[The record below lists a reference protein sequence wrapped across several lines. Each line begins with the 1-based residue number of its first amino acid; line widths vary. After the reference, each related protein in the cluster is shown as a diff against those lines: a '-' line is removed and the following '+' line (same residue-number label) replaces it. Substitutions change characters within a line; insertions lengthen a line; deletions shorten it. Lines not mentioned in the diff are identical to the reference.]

1 VTGPLIIEKE
11 GIINARPDEVWKVIV
26 TSEYF
31 NQWMFV
37 QPQIVPGK
45 TLEEGAKLQW
55 INDEKIPYLEGE
67 VIDLVP
73 NKKLVISLQDI
84 SWNKVVAKRSVTYEF
99 DLTETE
105 NGTKIRFRLGDL
117 SVDPEGQSWYD
128 AYNSSDEI
136 GAIERIIMKPDK
148 TE

>member
-1 VTGPLIIEKE
+1 MTGPLIIEKE

-45 TLEEGAKLQW
+45 TLE
-55 INDEKIPYLEGE
+55 
-67 VIDLVP
+67 DL
-73 NKKLVISLQDI
+73 S
-84 SWNKVVAKRSVTYEF
+84 
-99 DLTETE
+99 ETE
-105 NGTKIRFRLGDL
+105 NGTKIRSRLGDL